1 MQIRFLV
8 NGKEVQFSVVPKKRL
23 LDILREDLDLIGT
36 KEGCGQG
43 ECGACTV
50 LMNGSTVNSCLVP
63 AFQLPNSKVITIE
76 GLRNWPSFGLLE
88 RAYLEHGAVQCG
100 FCTAGFVMTTA
111 ALLANASDQLSTEQI
126 KWQLAGNICRC
137 TGYAKILEAVL
148 DLYHQPD
155 VIAQIKSDW
164 HCAFG
169 GR

>member
-1 MQIRFLV
+1 MQIRFFV
-8 NGKEVQFSVVPKKRL
+8 NGKEVQISAVPKKRL

-50 LMNGSTVNSCLVP
+50 LMNGSAINSCLVP
-63 AFQLPNSKVITIE
+63 AFQLPDSKVITIE
-76 GLRNWPSFGLLE
+76 GLRHWPSFGPLE

-100 FCTAGFVMTTA
+100 FCTSGFVMTTA
-111 ALLANASDQLSTEQI
+111 ALLANAPGQLSTEQI
-126 KWQLAGNICRC
+126 KWQLAGNVCRC
-137 TGYAKILEAVL
+137 TGYAKILQAVL

-164 HCAFG
+164 YSAFG